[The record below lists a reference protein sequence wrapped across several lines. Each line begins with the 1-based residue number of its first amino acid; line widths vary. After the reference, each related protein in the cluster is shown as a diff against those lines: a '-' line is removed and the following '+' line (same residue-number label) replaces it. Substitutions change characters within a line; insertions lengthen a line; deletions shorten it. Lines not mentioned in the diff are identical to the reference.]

1 MLKYTGH
8 PLIDVGI
15 ATITALAE
23 KFEPADLT
31 DADLEQVAEY
41 LTSEYTRQPMKSFLT
56 VAFPNSGF
64 TQPAFESTPERRLD
78 YARRVL
84 GAYRSDVPTLDDR
97 CVFTDEPAVALAF
110 DVKDCLPLGRTFRQH
125 VPLLTG
131 ENVIN
136 FHPYG
141 QAGLPISGKAL
152 LAVQAFPLGCA
163 KCGGRLLAVHSDNTD
178 LIYCFAAAFLERNQR
193 AINLAQQEGS
203 SKLAEAEFS
212 HRTLLIKT
220 LLDIRA
226 HQRQAH
232 KKEQP
237 FSLTV
242 YHLSNS
248 GQGVKLDLYDL
259 PLEIMGFLQDMYS
272 ARYQALWLAIVA
284 RAWEVAP
291 KKKGGKQDG
300 KPFQPRRN
308 WLYEDIFGLP
318 GNAHMFLRTYF
329 LRQALHHAR
338 VEQGDP
344 RGTYSLDNE
353 SSLVSWDIT
362 GCFLRRIMHMEKERV
377 EQIRVMADRLADYAR
392 EQNDRRFFRDLF
404 TLQRYDDLRTALLKA
419 NLAHVK
425 KGNPPLITLDPY
437 IEVFEEGD
445 EVARSDWRLARDL
458 VLIRMI
464 ERLYEC
470 EKEWL
475 GSSLAAVAE
484 TSDVNSATP

>member
-31 DADLEQVAEY
+31 DADLERVAEY
-41 LTSEYTRQPMKSFLT
+41 LTREYTRQPMKSFLT

-64 TQPAFESTPERRLD
+64 TQPAYESTPERRLE
-78 YARRVL
+78 YAQRVL
-84 GAYRSDVPTLDDR
+84 GGFRAEVPTLDER
-97 CVFTDEPAVALAF
+97 CVFTGEPAVGVAL
-110 DVKDCLPLGRTFRQH
+110 DVYDRLPPGRTFRQH

-131 ENVIN
+131 EDVIN
-136 FHPYG
+136 FYPHG
-141 QAGLPISGKAL
+141 QAGLPVSGKAL
-152 LAVQAFPLGCA
+152 LAIQAFPLGCA

-178 LIYCFAAAFLERNQR
+178 LIYHFAAAFLERNQR

-226 HQRQAH
+226 RQRQAH

-259 PLEIMGFLQDMYS
+259 PLEIMGFLQDVYS
-272 ARYQALWLAIVA
+272 AKYQARWQAIVH

-291 KKKGGKQDG
+291 KKKGGKQKG
-300 KPFQPRRN
+300 TPFEPKRN

-318 GNAHMFLRTYF
+318 GNAHKFVRTYF
-329 LRQALHHAR
+329 LRQALRNAR
-338 VEQGDP
+338 AEQGDP
-344 RGTYSLDNE
+344 RGTYSLGDE
-353 SSLVSWDIT
+353 SNLVSWDIT
-362 GCFLRRIMHMEKERV
+362 GCFLRRIMHMEEERI
-377 EQIRVMADRLADYAR
+377 EQIRVLADRLADYAR
-392 EQNDRRFFRDLF
+392 EQNDRRFFRALF
-404 TLQRYDDLRTALLKA
+404 TVQRYDDLRTTLLKA
-419 NLAHVK
+419 NMAQVRR
-425 KGNPPLITLDPY
+425 GNPPLITLDPY
-437 IEVFEEGD
+437 IEVFEGD
-445 EVARSDWRLARDL
+445 EVAHADWRLARDL

-464 ERLYEC
+464 ERLYES

-475 GSSLAAVAE
+475 GSNLAAVAE
-484 TSDVNSATP
+484 TSDADQETP